1 MSNSVRLHRWQ
12 PTRLLHPWDSPGKNT
27 GMGCHFL
34 LQGMKMKSESE
45 VAQSCLT
52 FRYPVD
58 CVAYQAPPSMGFS
71 RQEYWSGLPF
81 PSPGPC
87 RYFWPNYYQ
96 HIFAFSTAFSLSL
109 FLAVPWGL
117 HNLSSPGLQQWKS
130 PVLTTEL
137 PGNSLFQSNLC
148 SMNLFFLTITFCY
161 RFKISFSFPICL
173 VYSISFQNF
182 LLKKSFSSSSLSSMF
197 SFSTIPITISFFP
210 PVLSKRYG
218 IFSL

>member
-12 PTRLLHPWDSPGKNT
+12 PTRLLHPWDSPGKNS
-27 GMGCHFL
+27 GVGCHFL

-58 CVAYQAPPSMGFS
+58 CVAYQAPSMGFS

-96 HIFAFSTAFSLSL
+96 HIFAFPTAFSLSL
-109 FLAVPWGL
+109 SFWLCHEAYIILVLQDSSSGRAQSWPLNCQGI
-117 HNLSSPGLQQWKS
+117 LSFRAICAQW
-130 PVLTTEL
+130 
-137 PGNSLFQSNLC
+137 
-148 SMNLFFLTITFCY
+148 
-161 RFKISFSFPICL
+161 ISFS
-173 VYSISFQNF
+173 
-182 LLKKSFSSSSLSSMF
+182 LL
-197 SFSTIPITISFFP
+197 
-210 PVLSKRYG
+210 
-218 IFSL
+218 